1 MDVSDSPMSP
11 ETPPSAHGRWLPGG
25 VLPLWVPVTSTPIIL
40 GMDHKPVE
48 RIYQNLEHT
57 RAQHVCQ
64 KQKNIQFGASEAWAD
79 VEADEVDL
87 GKEVYAEGKKAKWE
101 QWGGIVQR
109 GQPHTLFLFR
119 LKPKAT
125 TARAPGPG
133 PIRKWDWKPLA
144 WKLLK
149 DRSIIL
155 HTDGAKAYKLAVP
168 GVLHDNVV
176 HKKKRI
182 MVAGKATWVKPR
194 YTKKWTHTLPGG
206 KKLHV
211 RAGTQIIDR
220 FWGHLRTYL
229 KHAPRK
235 VGSATLMRKIRAAQW
250 TYWYSKKNAWT
261 STATMLRA
269 AILSK
274 VRIVPKEV
282 RALHV
287 SLFVCICQ
295 SCTRPSVSSTAFI
308 CQHLPVCFNC
318 NLVFKTNFST
328 LHTSN
333 SG

>member
-25 VLPLWVPVTSTPIIL
+25 VRVPSTPPEL
-40 GMDHKPVE
+40 LL
-48 RIYQNLEHT
+48 NLPGT
-57 RAQHVCQ
+57 PPGTPR
-64 KQKNIQFGASEAWAD
+64 W
-79 VEADEVDL
+79 L
-87 GKEVYAEGKKAKWE
+87 P
-101 QWGGIVQR
+101 GGVR
-109 GQPHTLFLFR
+109 VPSTPPEGQPHTLFLFR

-133 PIRKWDWKPLA
+133 PIRKRDWKPLA

-155 HTDGAKAYKLAVP
+155 HTDGAKAYELAVP
-168 GVLHDNVV
+168 GVLHDNIV

-261 STATMLRA
+261 STATMLRE
-269 AILSK
+269 LRS
-274 VRIVPKEV
+274 
-282 RALHV
+282 
-287 SLFVCICQ
+287 
-295 SCTRPSVSSTAFI
+295 
-308 CQHLPVCFNC
+308 
-318 NLVFKTNFST
+318 
-328 LHTSN
+328 
-333 SG
+333 

>member
-25 VLPLWVPVTSTPIIL
+25 VRVPSTPPEL
-40 GMDHKPVE
+40 LL
-48 RIYQNLEHT
+48 NLPGT
-57 RAQHVCQ
+57 PPGTPR
-64 KQKNIQFGASEAWAD
+64 W
-79 VEADEVDL
+79 L
-87 GKEVYAEGKKAKWE
+87 P
-101 QWGGIVQR
+101 GGVR
-109 GQPHTLFLFR
+109 VPSTPPEGQPHTLFLFR

-168 GVLHDNVV
+168 GVLHDNIV

-261 STATMLRA
+261 STATMVRELRSWAKCASCQKKFVLCMCPSSFAFVKA
-269 AILSK
+269 AHVLQFHPQLSF
-274 VRIVPKEV
+274 
-282 RALHV
+282 ASTYL
-287 SLFVCICQ
+287 SA
-295 SCTRPSVSSTAFI
+295 STATLSSKQI
-308 CQHLPVCFNC
+308 SPHYILQILANMNLNSSMKHC
-318 NLVFKTNFST
+318 NQWHILLEAST
-328 LHTSN
+328 SLKLYTK
-333 SG
+333 GCCTGGVLGAGWA